1 MKSHWTKSE
10 NFYDIFEDF
19 EPPSKNF
26 LATRQKYAENF
37 LIFDLLLSNGFKKQ
51 NIFILGFH
59 VVLSIGMQR
68 QKIKQNCLKT
78 LKVFFNQWLTN
89 FF

>member
-37 LIFDLLLSNGFKKQ
+37 LIFDYFWAMVLKNRTYLF
-51 NIFILGFH
+51 LGA
-59 VVLSIGMQR
+59 M
-68 QKIKQNCLKT
+68 
-78 LKVFFNQWLTN
+78 
-89 FF
+89 